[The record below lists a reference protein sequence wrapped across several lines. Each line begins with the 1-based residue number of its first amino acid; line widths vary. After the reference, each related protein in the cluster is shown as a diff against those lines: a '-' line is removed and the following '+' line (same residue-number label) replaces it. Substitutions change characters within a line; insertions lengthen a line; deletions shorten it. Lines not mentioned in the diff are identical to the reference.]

1 MTLSIDY
8 FLVYFGQSTT
18 IIDEVRSMNKRREAC
33 KIQYFSYVYDLFLIM
48 VKCKLYSYYTRVTLM
63 DMVILANRI
72 RTEHLLNDF
81 DEK

>member
-18 IIDEVRSMNKRREAC
+18 IIDEVRSMNK
-33 KIQYFSYVYDLFLIM
+33 IQYFSYAYDLFLIV

-72 RTEHLLNDF
+72 RTVHLLNDF